1 MNKNQ
6 IIEDYQKHTRISSFL
21 IRCLIFIIFW
31 VAALAAIIS
40 SLGLHID
47 WRHLRIQETGIVYLS
62 SSIGE
67 LEADVKVDGLSRD
80 KLPVSFTKM
89 PEGNYFAEVKK
100 PNFVTWNKNF
110 EVDSSRVS
118 AWENIVL
125 IKKDISSRAAT
136 LEEIDHLNRQV
147 DEPLDKTIII
157 KNNELWIGKLL
168 VTRFSDNIT
177 NAIWYTDG
185 AHIVYQIKNK
195 IKIIEEDGQ
204 NETDLVS
211 LSSDS
216 PVTFRLLSRGQELL
230 YQDGGQVFVAE
241 IY

>member
-1 MNKNQ
+1 MNRNQ
-6 IIEDYQKHTRISSFL
+6 IIEDYQKHTRVSSFL
-21 IRCLIFIIFW
+21 IRCLIFVIFW
-31 VAALAAIIS
+31 IVALTAIIS

-47 WRHLRIQETGIVYLS
+47 WRHFRIQETGIVYLS

-67 LEADVKVDGLSRD
+67 INASVKVDGLSDNR
-80 KLPVSFTKM
+80 LPASFTKM

-100 PNFVTWNKNF
+100 PGFVSWNKNF

-118 AWENIVL
+118 AWENIIL
-125 IKKDISSRAAT
+125 IKKDILSRAAT
-136 LEEIDHLNRQV
+136 PEEIDQLQRQFN
-147 DEPLDKTIII
+147 EPLDKTIII
-157 KNNELWIGKLL
+157 KKNELRVGKLL

-195 IKIIEEDGQ
+195 IKIIEEDGK

-211 LSSDS
+211 LSSDA

-230 YQDGGQVFVAE
+230 YQDGDQVLVAE

>member
-6 IIEDYQKHTRISSFL
+6 IIEDYQKHSRISSFL
-21 IRCLIFIIFW
+21 IRILIFVIFW
-31 VAALAAIIS
+31 VVALAAIIA

-47 WRHLRIQETGIVYLS
+47 WRHFRIQETGIVYLS

-67 LEADVKVDGLSRD
+67 LEAAVKVDGLSDDR
-80 KLPVSFTKM
+80 LPASFTKM
-89 PEGNYFAEVKK
+89 PESNYSAEVKK
-100 PNFVTWNKNF
+100 PGFVTWNKNF

-125 IKKDISSRAAT
+125 ITNRPAT
-136 LEEIDHLNRQV
+136 VEETDQLNRQI

-157 KNNELWIGKLL
+157 KNNELWVEKVLI
-168 VTRFSDNIT
+168 TRFSDNIT

-195 IKIIEEDGQ
+195 IKIIEEDGK
-204 NETDLVS
+204 NETNLVS
-211 LSSDS
+211 LSSDA

-230 YQDGGQVFVAE
+230 YQDGDQVLVAE